1 MSKADTQTSLRLPM
15 SLRDRLAEAA
25 DAAGHGLGEEIRE
38 RLELSFENEPPR
50 DADYETQVLLLA
62 IKDMASL
69 LEDHYPA
76 WHADA
81 FSFQALAAAI
91 SKLLRLYR
99 PEGEPEPKP
108 KAREALFNEKATVDG
123 VSALLVGSASRG
135 LLGARWPS

>member
-1 MSKADTQTSLRLPM
+1 MSKADTQTSLRLPT
-15 SLRDRLAEAA
+15 SLRDQLAEAA
-25 DAAGHGLGEEIRE
+25 DAAGHGLGEEIRD
-38 RLELSFENEPPR
+38 RLELSFDPPR
-50 DADYETQVLLLA
+50 AADHETQVLLLA

-81 FSFQALAAAI
+81 FSFQAFAAAI

-108 KAREALFNEKATVDG
+108 KATEALFNEKATVDG

-135 LLGARWPS
+135 LLGARWS